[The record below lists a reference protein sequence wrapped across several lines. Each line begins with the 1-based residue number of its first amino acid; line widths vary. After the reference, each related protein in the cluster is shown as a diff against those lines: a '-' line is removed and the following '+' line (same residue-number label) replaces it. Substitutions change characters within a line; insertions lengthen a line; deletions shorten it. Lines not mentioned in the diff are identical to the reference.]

1 MHAIARL
8 PRAPGMRLHGTRI
21 HRTRTHGTLT
31 AVVLTCLAFGSAC
44 ARQGGAQR
52 TGANLPAS
60 EEAPP
65 FQQVQ
70 NVASSEHTLAIPQ
83 DSKPA
88 TALPFH
94 AAQPC
99 ILPSGT
105 FLTVKLD
112 RSLVPERVHAG
123 DTFLASVAGSILI
136 DGRTV
141 IDSGTQV
148 TGRIESAQASSP
160 RLDRSTI
167 PGINRGKGYVQL
179 TLIAIVVD
187 GKQLPLQTASLF
199 ARGTSPQSNL
209 SKRTEA
215 DLESDAVRVQK
226 GRRLTFRLI
235 APITVDEPHAVASL
249 DVSKE

>member
-1 MHAIARL
+1 
-8 PRAPGMRLHGTRI
+8 MRLHGTRI

-44 ARQGGAQR
+44 ARQQDGSQR

-70 NVASSEHTLAIPQ
+70 NVASSERTLAIPQ

-94 AAQPC
+94 AAQLC

-112 RSLVPERVHAG
+112 RSLVPGRVHAG
-123 DTFLASVAGSILI
+123 DPFLAAVAGPIQI
-136 DGRTV
+136 DGHTV

-148 TGRIESAQASSP
+148 TGRVESAQASSP
-160 RLDRSTI
+160 RLGRSTI
-167 PGINRGKGYVQL
+167 PGMNRGKGYVQL
-179 TLIAIVVD
+179 TLTAIVVD

-199 ARGTSPQSNL
+199 AHGTSPQSNP
-209 SKRTEA
+209 SSRRIDT
-215 DLESDAVRVQK
+215 DLQSESDIVRVQK

-235 APITVDEPHAVASL
+235 APITVDEPHAVATL
-249 DVSKE
+249 DAPKE

>member
-1 MHAIARL
+1 M
-8 PRAPGMRLHGTRI
+8 
-21 HRTRTHGTLT
+21 LT
-31 AVVLTCLAFGSAC
+31 FLAFGPAC
-44 ARQGGAQR
+44 ARQGGSQHTA
-52 TGANLPAS
+52 ANLSAT

-112 RSLVPERVHAG
+112 GSLVPERVHAG
-123 DTFLASVAGSILI
+123 DPFLASVAGSILI

-160 RLDRSTI
+160 RLDRSTTS
-167 PGINRGKGYVQL
+167 GINRGRGYVQL
-179 TLIAIVVD
+179 TLTAIVVD
-187 GKQLPLQTASLF
+187 GKHLPLQTASLF
-199 ARGTSPQSNL
+199 ARGTSPQS
-209 SKRTEA
+209 SSSSRRIDT
-215 DLESDAVRVQK
+215 DLQSDVVRVQK

-235 APITVDEPHAVASL
+235 APITVDEPHAVATL
-249 DVSKE
+249 DAPKE

>member
-1 MHAIARL
+1 MHGIV
-8 PRAPGMRLHGTRI
+8 
-21 HRTRTHGTLT
+21 T
-31 AVVLTCLAFGSAC
+31 AAVLTYLAFGAAC
-44 ARQGGAQR
+44 ARQGGSQH
-52 TGANLPAS
+52 TGANLSAS

-88 TALPFH
+88 TVLPFH
-94 AAQPC
+94 AALPC

-112 RSLVPERVHAG
+112 RTLELERVHAG
-123 DTFLASVAGSILI
+123 DTFVASVAGSILI

-160 RLDRSTI
+160 RLGRSTI
-167 PGINRGKGYVQL
+167 PGMNRGKGYVQL
-179 TLIAIVVD
+179 TLIALVVD

-199 ARGTSPQSNL
+199 ARGTSLQSNP
-209 SKRTEA
+209 SPRRIDT
-215 DLESDAVRVQK
+215 DLQSDIVRVQK

-235 APITVDEPHAVASL
+235 APITVDEPHAVATL
-249 DVSKE
+249 DAPKE

>member
-8 PRAPGMRLHGTRI
+8 PRALGTRLRGTRI
-21 HRTRTHGTLT
+21 HGTVT
-31 AVVLTCLAFGSAC
+31 AVMLTFLAFGPAC
-44 ARQGGAQR
+44 ARQGGSQHA
-52 TGANLPAS
+52 GANLSAS

-70 NVASSEHTLAIPQ
+70 NVASSERTLAIPQ

-88 TALPFH
+88 TVLPFH

-112 RSLVPERVHAG
+112 RSLVPRRVHAG
-123 DTFLASVAGSILI
+123 DPFLAAVAGPIQI
-136 DGRTV
+136 DGHTV

-148 TGRIESAQASSP
+148 TGRVESAQASSP

-199 ARGTSPQSNL
+199 ARGTSPQSN
-209 SKRTEA
+209 SSSRRIDT
-215 DLESDAVRVQK
+215 DLQSESDIVRVQK

-235 APITVDEPHAVASL
+235 APITVEEPHAVATL
-249 DVSKE
+249 DAPKE

>member
-1 MHAIARL
+1 
-8 PRAPGMRLHGTRI
+8 MRGTRI
-21 HRTRTHGTLT
+21 HGTVT
-31 AVVLTCLAFGSAC
+31 AVMLTFLAFGPAC
-44 ARQGGAQR
+44 TRQGGSQHA
-52 TGANLPAS
+52 GANLSAS

-70 NVASSEHTLAIPQ
+70 NVASSERTLAIPQ

-112 RSLVPERVHAG
+112 RSLVPGRVHAG
-123 DTFLASVAGSILI
+123 DPFLAAVAGPIQI
-136 DGRTV
+136 DGHTV

-148 TGRIESAQASSP
+148 TGRVESAQATLR
-160 RLDRSTI
+160 RLDRAASSGHG
-167 PGINRGKGYVQL
+167 PGRGYVQL
-179 TLIAIVVD
+179 TLTSIVVD
-187 GKQLPLQTASLF
+187 GKQLPLQTVSLF
-199 ARGTSPQSNL
+199 ARGTSPESNP
-209 SKRTEA
+209 SFKRTEA
-215 DLESDAVRVQK
+215 DAQSDTVRVQK

-235 APITVDEPHAVASL
+235 APITVDEPHAVATL
-249 DVSKE
+249 DVPKG

>member
-1 MHAIARL
+1 MLA
-8 PRAPGMRLHGTRI
+8 
-21 HRTRTHGTLT
+21 
-31 AVVLTCLAFGSAC
+31 CLAFGSGC
-44 ARQGGAQR
+44 ARQGGTQP
-52 TGANLPAS
+52 TGGNLPAT

-70 NVASSEHTLAIPQ
+70 NVASGERTLAIPQ

-88 TALPFH
+88 TGLPFH
-94 AAQPC
+94 ATQPC

-141 IDSGTQV
+141 IDSGTRV
-148 TGRIESAQASSP
+148 TGRVESAQASSP

-167 PGINRGKGYVQL
+167 PGMNRGKGYVQL
-179 TLIAIVVD
+179 TLTAIVVE
-187 GKQLPLQTASLF
+187 GRQLPLQTASLF
-199 ARGTSPQSNL
+199 ARGTSPQSN
-209 SKRTEA
+209 SSSRRIDT
-215 DLESDAVRVQK
+215 DLQSDIVRVQK

-235 APITVDEPHAVASL
+235 APITVEEPHAVATL
-249 DVSKE
+249 DAPKE

>member
-1 MHAIARL
+1 MLA
-8 PRAPGMRLHGTRI
+8 
-21 HRTRTHGTLT
+21 
-31 AVVLTCLAFGSAC
+31 CLAFGSAC
-44 ARQGGAQR
+44 ARQGGSQHTA
-52 TGANLPAS
+52 ANLPAT

-94 AAQPC
+94 SAQLC

-112 RSLVPERVHAG
+112 RSLVPENVHAG
-123 DTFLASVAGSILI
+123 DTFQASVAGPILI

-148 TGRIESAQASSP
+148 TGRVESAQASSSRIGRAMSSGSGP
-160 RLDRSTI
+160 
-167 PGINRGKGYVQL
+167 GKGYVQL
-179 TLIAIVVD
+179 TLTAIVVD
-187 GKQLPLQTASLF
+187 SKQLPLQTASLF
-199 ARGTSPQSNL
+199 ARGTSPQTNL
-209 SKRTEA
+209 SSRRTEA
-215 DLESDAVRVQK
+215 DLQSNPVRVQK

-235 APITVDEPHAVASL
+235 APITVDEPHAVATL
-249 DVSKE
+249 DAP

>member
-1 MHAIARL
+1 MH
-8 PRAPGMRLHGTRI
+8 GM
-21 HRTRTHGTLT
+21 LT
-31 AVVLTCLAFGSAC
+31 GAVLACLAFGSAC
-44 ARQGGAQR
+44 ARQGGSQQA
-52 TGANLPAS
+52 GANLSAS

-70 NVASSEHTLAIPQ
+70 NVASGERTLAIPQ

-94 AAQPC
+94 TAQSC

-112 RSLVPERVHAG
+112 RSLVPEKVHAG
-123 DTFLASVAGSILI
+123 DTFLASVAGPILI

-148 TGRIESAQASSP
+148 IGRVESAQASSP
-160 RLDRSTI
+160 RLGRATNSGSNSGSS
-167 PGINRGKGYVQL
+167 PGKGYVQMTL
-179 TLIAIVVD
+179 TGIVVD

-199 ARGTSPQSNL
+199 ARGTSPQSNI
-209 SKRTEA
+209 SSRQIEA
-215 DLESDAVRVQK
+215 SVQSGTIRVQK

-235 APITVDEPHAVASL
+235 SPISLDEPHAVATL
-249 DVSKE
+249 DAPKE